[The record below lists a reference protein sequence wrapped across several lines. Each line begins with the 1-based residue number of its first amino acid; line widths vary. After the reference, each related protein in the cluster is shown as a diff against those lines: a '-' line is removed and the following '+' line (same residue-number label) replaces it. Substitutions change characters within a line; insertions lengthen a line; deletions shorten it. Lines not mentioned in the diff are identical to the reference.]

1 RMFSLFYE
9 NCHLTH
15 SSTTTTKYNNSMGI
29 KGFSAFAK
37 KHQLLSETINLQE
50 FNELYKNH
58 RIFVDLYGSFY
69 DLIRYY
75 VLDDKYEALVT
86 IFSKMSSDLDV
97 TFVIDG
103 SRSAEKHKTHAARDQ
118 QRFLK
123 LHSFQDIIHSFDPQN
138 NVSKSKWRSLE

>member
-1 RMFSLFYE
+1 
-9 NCHLTH
+9 
-15 SSTTTTKYNNSMGI
+15 MGI

-118 QRFLK
+118 QRFLE
-123 LHSFQDIIHSFDPQN
+123 LHSFQDIIHSFDPQ
-138 NVSKSKWRSLE
+138 K